1 MNTKLNVIFL
11 TEFCIIEIPTN
22 PKSNVTYEIYGNS
35 GYKLYGSLNGDLLN
49 TCKHILSIPYNKS
62 ETLFYKIHIDDKV
75 YTSFIDIKLQDDIE
89 NISLNIKKIETFN
102 EKIPNQ
108 LFVKG
113 LYDKNIQ
120 YLLSGDSTLDEL
132 LSKLSK
138 KEEDNKEEED
148 EEDEEEEEDEDEND
162 KDDSDEEIEYD
173 DVEDNTTN
181 ESDEEFINDSGDES
195 GQDGDEE
202 NSDEKVKVEDV
213 DENPE
218 ITNTDIQGSN
228 PSENKDNIKT
238 HIGNQNK
245 STISNTEMTSTPRD
259 SPNPHT
265 DLSKGLDYKTK
276 D

>member
-1 MNTKLNVIFL
+1 MK
-11 TEFCIIEIPTN
+11 
-22 PKSNVTYEIYGNS
+22 NS
-35 GYKLYGSLNGDLLN
+35 LMIVAMRVVKM
-49 TCKHILSIPYNKS
+49 
-62 ETLFYKIHIDDKV
+62 V
-75 YTSFIDIKLQDDIE
+75 M
-89 NISLNIKKIETFN
+89 KK
-102 EKIPNQ
+102 
-108 LFVKG
+108 
-113 LYDKNIQ
+113 
-120 YLLSGDSTLDEL
+120 
-132 LSKLSK
+132 
-138 KEEDNKEEED
+138 
-148 EEDEEEEEDEDEND
+148 
-162 KDDSDEEIEYD
+162 
-173 DVEDNTTN
+173 
-181 ESDEEFINDSGDES
+181 
-195 GQDGDEE
+195 